1 MKVATED
8 YRALAALRYRI
19 RLFLSEGDEAARRGG
34 LEPQQYQLLL
44 ALRGLPEDAEA
55 TIYTL
60 ADRLSLKHNSTV
72 ELIDRMEKRKFVH
85 RTRSRDDARCVLV
98 SLLPRGEE
106 AVQEVARQRITELRA
121 GGTALVDALEML
133 LKRTPESRR
142 KKKTR
147 GVTI

>member
-1 MKVATED
+1 
-8 YRALAALRYRI
+8 
-19 RLFLSEGDEAARRGG
+19 
-34 LEPQQYQLLL
+34 
-44 ALRGLPEDAEA
+44 
-55 TIYTL
+55 
-60 ADRLSLKHNSTV
+60 
-72 ELIDRMEKRKFVH
+72 MEKRKFVH